1 MVKMIHLGKRISLAL
16 LWTLLVNPLMAQ
28 ERRDSIAD
36 LDALAA
42 QHSWRELGDHLT
54 DIAPATRDAHWQKL
68 VEQAALGEVTQLA
81 SGSAAYGDKLAV
93 LERYYPAF
101 PSLAQSTAFMKL
113 RSGIGLDAFRRC
125 FTLASERSMDAAA
138 CRDRLVEFVRVE
150 PVDLGLAKSAAE
162 LVTQRDDDAGAAD
175 FYAIELAAG
184 ENVCAAPDVA
194 KATVAAL
201 GESAETGEAK
211 AGKALLERCF
221 DQLKD
226 AVLDR
231 FAVVRPSGPY
241 MRNTCPTLLAHNLVS
256 GLRAAHCK
264 DLGGG

>member
-1 MVKMIHLGKRISLAL
+1 MIHSGKRI
-16 LWTLLVNPLMAQ
+16 LLVTLWIAVASPLMAEQ
-28 ERRDSIAD
+28 RRDSIAD

-42 QHSWRELGDHLT
+42 QHSWRELGDHLM
-54 DIAPATRDAHWQKL
+54 DVAPATRDAHWQKL
-68 VEQAALGEVTQLA
+68 VEQAAIGEVAPLA
-81 SGSAAYGDKLAV
+81 SGSAAYDDKLAA
-93 LERYYPAF
+93 LERYYPTF
-101 PSLAQSTAFMKL
+101 PSLAQSAAFMKL
-113 RSGIGLDAFRRC
+113 RSTIGLDAFRRC
-125 FTLASERSMDAAA
+125 FKLASERSMDAAT
-138 CRDRLVEFVRVE
+138 CRDRFVEFVRVE
-150 PVDLGLAKSAAE
+150 PVDLALAKSAAE

-175 FYAIELAAG
+175 FYVIELAAG
-184 ENVCAAPDVA
+184 QNICAAPDVA

-221 DQLKD
+221 DQVKD

-231 FAVVRPSGPY
+231 FAVVRPNSPY
-241 MRNTCPTLLAHNLVS
+241 MQNTCPTLLAHNLVS